1 VSIKIK
7 IIMKKL
13 FTVAVLTTLCFFSVE
28 KINAQAFEKGQK
40 NFSVGVG
47 AGYGIGAN
55 ATVDYGVS
63 DLISVGI
70 IGAVSSYSYGYGL
83 LGSNFRLTYIG
94 VGGRGAVHFGKYL
107 KEIGINE
114 EKLDPYIGG
123 VGGVRLARYSSDYSS
138 FYTEA
143 NVRPMIGGFL
153 GARYYFKEKM
163 AVYAEAGTPY
173 SSLGISIKF

>member
-1 VSIKIK
+1 
-7 IIMKKL
+7 MKKL
-13 FTVAVLTTLCFFSVE
+13 LSFLFITALCFLYSE
-28 KINAQAFEKGQK
+28 NIHAQSFEKGQK

-63 DLISVGI
+63 DLISIGV

-143 NVRPMIGGFL
+143 NVRPMIGGFI
-153 GARYYFKEKM
+153 GARYYFKDKM
-163 AVYAEAGTPY
+163 AIYAEAGTPY

>member
-1 VSIKIK
+1 
-7 IIMKKL
+7 MKKI
-13 FTVAVLTTLCFFSVE
+13 FTVAILTTLCLLSVE

-40 NFSVGVG
+40 NLSVGVG
-47 AGYGIGAN
+47 VGYGIGAN
-55 ATVDYGVS
+55 ATVDYGIS
-63 DLISVGI
+63 DIISVGI
-70 IGAVSSYSYGYGL
+70 IGAVSSYNYGYGFI
-83 LGSNFRLTYIG
+83 GSNFRITYIS

-123 VGGVRLARYSSDYSS
+123 VGGVRLAKYGSNYSTY
-138 FYTEA
+138 YTEA
-143 NVRPMIGGFL
+143 DVRPMIGGFI

-163 AVYAEAGTPY
+163 AIYAEGGTPY

>member
-1 VSIKIK
+1 
-7 IIMKKL
+7 MKKL
-13 FTVAVLTTLCFFSVE
+13 LTITILTTICFLYLENV
-28 KINAQAFEKGQK
+28 NGQVYRKGQK
-40 NFSVGVG
+40 NFSIGVG
-47 AGYGIGAN
+47 AGYGLGAN
-55 ATVDYGVS
+55 AAVDYGIS

-70 IGAVSSYSYGYGL
+70 IAGVSSYSYGYGL

-114 EKLDPYIGG
+114 EKLDPYIG
-123 VGGVRLARYSSDYSS
+123 VIGGVRLARYGSEFSTY
-138 FYTEA
+138 YTGS

-163 AVYAEAGTPY
+163 AIFAEGGSPY
-173 SSLGISIKF
+173 STLGISIKF

>member
-1 VSIKIK
+1 
-7 IIMKKL
+7 MKKL
-13 FTVAVLTTLCFFSVE
+13 LSISFVIIACFFYSE
-28 KINAQAFEKGQK
+28 NTNAQSFEKGQK

-63 DLISVGI
+63 DLISIGI

-114 EKLDPYIGG
+114 DKLDPYVGV
-123 VGGVRLARYSSDYSS
+123 VGGVRLAKYSSNYSS
-138 FYTEA
+138 YYTDA
-143 NVRPMIGGFL
+143 DLRPMIGGFI
-153 GARYYFKEKM
+153 GARYYFKEKL
-163 AVYAEAGTPY
+163 AIYAEGGTPY

>member
-1 VSIKIK
+1 
-7 IIMKKL
+7 MKKL
-13 FTVAVLTTLCFFSVE
+13 LTVALLIISCLLYSESTQ
-28 KINAQAFEKGQK
+28 AQSFEKGQK

-63 DLISVGI
+63 DLISIGI

-114 EKLDPYIGG
+114 EKLDPYIGV
-123 VGGVRLARYSSDYSS
+123 VGGVRLAKYSSNYSTYYS
-138 FYTEA
+138 EA
-143 NVRPMIGGFL
+143 NVRPMIGGFI

>member
-1 VSIKIK
+1 
-7 IIMKKL
+7 MKKSL
-13 FTVAVLTTLCFFSVE
+13 TVAILTTLCFSFSE
-28 KINAQAFEKGQK
+28 HANAQVFEKGQK

-55 ATVDYGVS
+55 ATVDYGIS
-63 DLISVGI
+63 DLISVGA
-70 IGAVSSYSYGYGL
+70 IGAVSSYNYGYGL

-94 VGGRGAVHFGKYL
+94 VGGRVAAHLGKYL

-114 EKLDPYIGG
+114 EKLDPYIGA
-123 VGGVRLARYSSDYSS
+123 VGGVRLARYSSDYSTI
-138 FYTEA
+138 YNEA
-143 NVRPMIGGFL
+143 NVRPMIGGFI

-163 AVYAEAGTPY
+163 AIYAEGGTPY